1 MKILKYAV
9 LVLGGLIVLAGAAG
23 AYLAATFDPNQYKAQ
38 IIQAVKEKTQ
48 RTLKLEGK
56 IALSFWPSVGASL
69 GKASLSERG
78 SEKEFAAV
86 EEARV
91 SLKLI
96 PLLSKQAVV
105 DAIRIKGLR
114 ASFVKTKESKT
125 NVDDLVSPGPTPA
138 AAEPG
143 FGLDIAG
150 VEITDAT
157 IEYTD
162 QAAGSKMVLSKLNLK
177 TGRIAPGVPTGIE
190 GSVRAQSDK
199 PKFDLQVTLK
209 TKLAFQPGQSVALDE
224 FALEAKGAAAGITN
238 LALKAAGNAA
248 ANLKSDEFTASKLSA
263 ALTGASGK
271 DSLDLKL
278 DAPRLAFT
286 ADKASGDKVTVV
298 ARINGPDGTI
308 QATLSL
314 SAFEG
319 TSEAFKSSALA
330 LDLDGKKGDLTVKA
344 RIDSP
349 LHGNVKAR
357 QFSLPQ
363 VKAGISA
370 SGPGLPGKSI
380 AGELAGD
387 VSADL
392 AKENA
397 VAHLAGKL
405 ADSNIKGQLGVADF
419 SPLRFSFN
427 LDIDQLDVDRF
438 SQPPPPTAQKAPAI
452 GQKPVEKPFDLS
464 ALRDLNAAGTLHV
477 GALKANNVRASDVR
491 LDLKA
496 ANGRVDLN
504 PLTANFYQGTLASE
518 ITVDAASATPTFAV
532 RHNMSGISIG
542 PFLKDLA
549 NNDSL
554 EGRGNVTLDVTTQ
567 GNTVATL
574 KKGLNGSAALKLAD
588 GAVKGIDIAGSIR
601 NAKAKLGALR
611 GEHTQPADKAQK
623 TDFSELTST
632 FQIRNGVA
640 HSNDL
645 SLKSP
650 LLRVDGGGD
659 IKLGEDTVNYL
670 VKTSIVGTAKGQG
683 GRDTDELKGITVPVR
698 VSGALAAPSYKLDFS
713 AMVTDAAKEKAREA
727 IGGALQKRLGGDAAK
742 GDPSKGDPAKKDA
755 AASGGST
762 RDKLRGLF
770 GR

>member
-1 MKILKYAV
+1 MKILKYA
-9 LVLGGLIVLAGAAG
+9 LFVLGGLIVLAGAAG
-23 AYLAATFDPNQYKAQ
+23 AYLAATFDPNQYKSQ

-48 RTLKLEGK
+48 RTLKLEGN
-56 IALSFWPSVGASL
+56 IALSFWPSIGASL

-86 EEARV
+86 DEAHV
-91 SLKLI
+91 SLKLV

-105 DAIRIKGLR
+105 DAVRIKGLR
-114 ASFVKTKESKT
+114 ASFVKTKENKT

-138 AAEPG
+138 AVEPG
-143 FGLDIAG
+143 FAVDIAG
-150 VEITDAT
+150 VELTNAT
-157 IEYTD
+157 IHYTD

-190 GSVRAQSDK
+190 GSVHAQSDK
-199 PKFDLQVTLK
+199 PKFDLQATFK
-209 TKLAFQPGQSVALDE
+209 TKLAFQPGQSVALDDL
-224 FALEAKGAAAGITN
+224 ALEAKGAAAGIAN
-238 LALKAAGNAA
+238 LALKAAGNVS
-248 ANLKSDEFTASKLSA
+248 ANLKTDEFTASKLTA

-271 DSLDLKL
+271 DNLDLKL
-278 DAPRLAFT
+278 DAPRIAFA

-298 ARINGPDGTI
+298 AKISGPDGTI
-308 QATLSL
+308 LANLSL
-314 SAFEG
+314 SGIEG
-319 TSEAFKSSALA
+319 TSDAFKSGALA
-330 LDLDGKKGDLTVKA
+330 LDLEVKKGDLTAKS

-349 LHGNVKAR
+349 LQGNVKAR

-363 VKAGISA
+363 LKAGFSA
-370 SGPGLPGKSI
+370 NGPDLPGKSI
-380 AGELAGD
+380 SGELAGNAS
-387 VSADL
+387 VDL
-392 AKENA
+392 TKETA
-397 VAHLAGKL
+397 LAHLAGKV
-405 ADSNIKGQLGVADF
+405 ADSNIKGQVGIADF

-427 LDIDQLDVDRF
+427 IDIDQLDVDRYA
-438 SQPPPPTAQKAPAI
+438 SPSSPAAQKAPAG
-452 GQKPVEKPFDLS
+452 GQKQPEKPFDLTG
-464 ALRDLNAAGTLHV
+464 LRDLNATGTLRV
-477 GALKANNVRASDVR
+477 GALKANNVKASNVR
-491 LDLKA
+491 LDMKA
-496 ANGRVDLN
+496 ANGRVELN

-518 ITVDAASATPTFAV
+518 ITINAAPATPTLAV
-532 RHNMSGISIG
+532 RHNMSGITIG

-549 NNDSL
+549 NNDTL
-554 EGRGNVTLDVTTQ
+554 EGRGNLMLDVTTQ
-567 GNTVATL
+567 GNTVTAF
-574 KKGLNGSAALKLAD
+574 KKALNGSAAVKLAD

-611 GEHTQPADKAQK
+611 GEHTQQADKAQK

-632 FQIRNGVA
+632 FQIKNGVA

-659 IKLGEDTVNYL
+659 INLGEDTVNYL
-670 VKTSIVGTAKGQG
+670 VKSSIVGTTKGQG

-713 AMVTDAAKEKAREA
+713 AMVTDTAKQKAQEA
-727 IGGALQKRLGGDAAK
+727 ISGALQKRLGGDAAK
-742 GDPSKGDPAKKDA
+742 GDAAKKDA
-755 AASGGST
+755 PASGGST